1 MQPFPLMLRDPAG
14 PSDIVIGVQVDTL
27 CRMGSKRIIS
37 DFPGSC
43 ATIALQLVG
52 PRTEL
57 DLMKLRRFKCK
68 VEEIRIVFQCEIN
81 DD

>member
-1 MQPFPLMLRDPAG
+1 MQVFPLMLRDSVG
-14 PSDIVIGVQVDTL
+14 PQDVVIGVLVDTL

-43 ATIALQLVG
+43 ATMALHLVG

-68 VEEIRIVFQCEIN
+68 VEEIRIVFQCEVN